1 MVSPLIVAIMVQTRS
16 FKDLIIFSV
25 GIGGKKVCAAKGRWC
40 LLLKY
45 GNYAG
50 LFRHFFQREIVGGVE
65 MYIAFSCIFLL
76 LSRLQILKRLIR

>member
-25 GIGGKKVCAAKGRWC
+25 GIGGKKVCAAKGWWC
-40 LLLKY
+40 LLLEY
-45 GNYAG
+45 GNYAE
-50 LFRHFFQREIVGGVE
+50 LFRHFFQRKIVGGE